1 MSMAD
6 GGSKR
11 KEVLEKA
18 YKCVCGGRDE
28 TYGGPETSFAAIA
41 RLWSAYLDRDVEP
54 KDVAVMMVLFKAGRI
69 SSGMS
74 VLDNWV
80 DMAGY
85 AACGGEIDFSA
96 KNEKKY

>member
-1 MSMAD
+1 MNMTD
-6 GGSKR
+6 GVSKR

-18 YKCVCGGRDE
+18 YKCVCGGREDD
-28 TYGGPETSFAAIA
+28 YGGPETSFAAIA
-41 RLWSAYLDRDVEP
+41 RLWSAYLDVDVNP

-69 SSGMS
+69 SSGVS

-85 AACGGEIDFSA
+85 AACGGEIDFSSNCE
-96 KNEKKY
+96 KNH